1 MGNVVWSCFFK
12 VTILVGLFIIEAY
25 PFTLIYGHMK
35 EENKFYWTTSNLH
48 IPKECHEKEMIF
60 ISTFKNLYIKI
71 ISVHNLFLNH
81 REKFN
86 GRNFRDNL
94 V

>member
-35 EENKFYWTTSNLH
+35 EENKFY
-48 IPKECHEKEMIF
+48 
-60 ISTFKNLYIKI
+60 
-71 ISVHNLFLNH
+71 
-81 REKFN
+81 
-86 GRNFRDNL
+86 
-94 V
+94 